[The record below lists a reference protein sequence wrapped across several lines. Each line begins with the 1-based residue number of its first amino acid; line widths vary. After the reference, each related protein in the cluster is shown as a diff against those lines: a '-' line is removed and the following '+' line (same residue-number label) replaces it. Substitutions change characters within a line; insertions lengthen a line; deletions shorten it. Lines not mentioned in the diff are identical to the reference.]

1 MAGST
6 LISAR
11 PEGGGA
17 FRLRGYGSFRLLD
30 SDGRDLTPRG
40 HKARA
45 IIAYLAE
52 HAGERIPRERMI
64 ELLWGDRGDEQAR
77 ASLRQSLHE
86 IRTSVAV
93 QFVESDRDHLWI
105 DRARIETVAND
116 DCELSGK
123 TELYGDLN
131 HVTPQFD
138 EWLSSLRET
147 RASEDWAE
155 LRAEAERL
163 LSRDRGAE
171 ARAICEQMERIDP
184 FNEDWVRLAMQA
196 EFQEAHPAAIDEL
209 YREIAE
215 RLDEELGI
223 SPASQTKVLRDRLI
237 GELAAEGLAGDSPAA
252 RESRSDDRPAPM
264 LALSRR
270 SAIVGGAGI
279 AAVAAAGGA
288 WWLLQPA
295 AGGAGRIA
303 VMPFDNLSGDP
314 GQTYFAEG
322 IAEELRGALT
332 RIGLQVIGRASSE
345 AVRNLDTKIAARKLR
360 VANILTG
367 SIQRTSAVIRISAQL
382 IGGSDGVQRWSQNY
396 DRAPGDT
403 IAIETDIAA
412 NVVQALSIA
421 LGQAGRAALTLGGTQ
436 DARAQD
442 LYLRAR
448 ELKYNFGDEDSLDQS
463 VRLLDAAIDRDEN
476 YAQAYVL
483 KAAELEILGSNYARS
498 TSDMVDKL
506 ARAEIAARRAIAIAP
521 GFASA
526 YVPLALVEADR
537 LNFEV
542 SLWNMRRALA
552 LSPENLSVL
561 SNASS
566 FDQWFGGGRKALQL
580 ADRLIALDPLQASNY
595 SRRGSVLL
603 FALRRY
609 PEAIGAFRRALELAP
624 KLSSPHNYIA
634 DCLLLMGQ
642 PDAAAAEFAK
652 VPAHDPAR
660 LAGEAMLAM
669 RSRNRD
675 GAEVIIGRMRAQ
687 FGDAASFQYAE
698 IYAQGGDRDRAFAEL
713 DKAVRAKDPGL
724 IQLKS
729 EPFLDPI
736 TGDPRFA
743 ALLKQLAF
751 PTGT

>member
-6 LISAR
+6 LISVR
-11 PEGGGA
+11 PSDGGV
-17 FRLRGYGSFRLLD
+17 FRLRGYGSFMLLD
-30 SDGRDLTPRG
+30 LDGRDLTPRG

-52 HAGERIPRERMI
+52 HAGDRIPRERMI

-86 IRTSVAV
+86 IRTSVAA
-93 QFVESDRDHLWI
+93 QLIESHRDHLWI
-105 DRARIETVAND
+105 DRSRIETVAND
-116 DCELSGK
+116 ETDPSGA

-138 EWLSSLRET
+138 EWLSSIRET
-147 RASEDWAE
+147 RAGEAWAE

-163 LSRDRGAE
+163 LAEGRGAE
-171 ARAICEQMERIDP
+171 ARAVCEQMERIDP

-196 EFQEAHPAAIDEL
+196 EFQEAHPAAIEEL
-209 YREIAE
+209 YRDIAE

-223 SPASQTKVLRDRLI
+223 SPASQTKALRDRLI
-237 GELAAEGLAGDSPAA
+237 GELAAEALAEDSPVAKDL
-252 RESRSDDRPAPM
+252 RSYHRSPPL

-270 SAIVGGAGI
+270 HAIVGGAGV
-279 AAVAAAGGA
+279 AAIAAAGGG

-295 AGGAGRIA
+295 AASAGRIA

-322 IAEELRGALT
+322 VAEELRGALT

-367 SIQRTSAVIRISAQL
+367 SIQRTPSIIRISAQL

-412 NVVQALSIA
+412 NVVQALSLA
-421 LGQAGRAALTLGGTQ
+421 LGQAGRAALMLGGTR
-436 DARAQD
+436 DPGAQD

-448 ELKYNFGDEDSLDQS
+448 ELKYNFGDEDSLGRS
-463 VRLLDAAIDRDEN
+463 VRLLDAAIARDQN
-476 YAQAYVL
+476 YAEAYAL
-483 KAAELEILGSNYARS
+483 KATELEILGSNYARS

-521 GFASA
+521 GFAA
-526 YVPLALVEADR
+526 PYVPLALVEADR
-537 LNFEV
+537 LNFDV
-542 SLWNMRRALA
+542 SLSNMRRALA
-552 LSPENLSVL
+552 LAPENLSVI

-566 FDQWFGGGRKALQL
+566 FDQWFGGGRKALEL
-580 ADRLIALDPLQASNY
+580 ADRVIALDPLQASNY

-609 PEAIGAFRRALELAP
+609 PEAIETFRKALEFAP
-624 KLSSPHNYIA
+624 KLSSPHNYIG
-634 DCLLLMGQ
+634 DCLLLMGHFE
-642 PDAAAAEFAK
+642 AAAAEFAK
-652 VPAHDPAR
+652 VPADDPAR

-669 RSRNRD
+669 RSGNSD
-675 GAEVIIGRMRAQ
+675 GAELIVAKMRAL

-698 IYAQGGDRDRAFAEL
+698 IYAQGGDPDRAFAEL
-713 DKAVRAKDPGL
+713 DKAVRTKDPGL

-736 TGDPRFA
+736 IRDPRYA
-743 ALLKQLAF
+743 ALLRRLSF
-751 PTGT
+751 PTWM